1 MFRKTIMIG
10 AIGIMAMGSPA
21 FGFGEESNAVDGK
34 VTQQAQATT
43 KQYVH
48 MKVENALDLI
58 AFLGKDIK
66 DLNIPQE
73 AIEYI
78 GALPFT
84 VYYDA
89 YFLGQP
95 CANVSLGFSYD
106 YATKINKAK
115 DAYITLKTPDFM
127 ACKAYLDSLLGE
139 CHDCGTLPYAAVN
152 GGAQTYFTYYKDGVK
167 YHLTMGSA
175 NSFYRL
181 QLSLGNPKNPP
192 NRQSIGLV
200 ATSGMVGSFGM
211 GAPSGFFGTGM
222 ASNTSVNTPAQP
234 VENKQSWFCPNCGRK
249 NFWKFCEDCGT
260 KKP

>member
-1 MFRKTIMIG
+1 MFRKAIMLGVIS
-10 AIGIMAMGSPA
+10 IMAMGFPS
-21 FGFGEESNAVDGK
+21 FGFGGESNAVDGK
-34 VTQQAQATT
+34 VTQQAQATP

-58 AFLGKDIK
+58 AFLGKDLK

-78 GALPFT
+78 GAHPFT
-84 VYYDA
+84 VYYDTS
-89 YFLGQP
+89 FLGEP
-95 CANVSLGFSYD
+95 CDNVMLGFTND
-106 YATKINKAK
+106 YATKTDKVKNV
-115 DAYITLKTPDFM
+115 YITCKKPTFWE
-127 ACKAYLDSLLGE
+127 CKAYLDSQFGE
-139 CHDCGTLPYAAVN
+139 CHDCGTMPYVAVN
-152 GGAQTYFTYYKDGVK
+152 GGALTYLTYYKDGVK
-167 YHLTMGSA
+167 YYLSMGSA
-175 NSFYRL
+175 NKFYRL
-181 QLSLGNPKNPP
+181 ELSLENPKNPP
-192 NRQSIGLV
+192 NRQSLGLV

-234 VENKQSWFCPNCGRK
+234 VENKPSWFCPNCGRK